1 MISETKIF
9 DLIKEQLEEENVF
22 LVSLKVASGNKINV
36 QIDSFKGITVE
47 SCIRFSRLIEHS
59 LDREIEDFELE
70 VSSPGIG
77 QPFKVHQQFLKNEGK
92 KVEVLIKSGI
102 KIEGI
107 LAKVRNEDFTVKVD
121 KLVKVEGKKKKE
133 LQIIEYTYKFDDV
146 KSVKEVISF

>member
-9 DLIKEQLEEENVF
+9 DLIKEQLEEENIF

-36 QIDSFKGITVE
+36 QIDSLKGITVE

-92 KVEVLIKSGI
+92 KVEVLIKSGL

-107 LAKVRNEDFTVKVD
+107 LTKVRNEDFTVKVD

-133 LQIIEYTYKFDDV
+133 LQISEYTYKFDDV